1 MRKLF
6 NRRWISFILVLLF
19 LAATAFVAHWAGRA
33 LKLRSVLA
41 ASRSPYTI
49 TFREAGYTTNPDGTP
64 GSPIPTFSKQLI
76 KARKTDGSSSVTF
89 FDPDE
94 LETGTAGQM
103 TARRILSVADRQ
115 DVNLFLR
122 SGTKSSLLLRPE
134 EIAAA
139 KAPPKDPTCLTHPE
153 RVVQWQVLGRGSY
166 LGVDVVKLLYA
177 PTNGTTVIEA
187 WEAPQ
192 LDCEAVYSKV
202 LFKGGSQG
210 EFKGETIRSA
220 TNIKLVEPDES
231 LFAISGAEM
240 PPSAAYKSEV
250 RAIGQ
255 DPDRNVKPALSQK
268 FQRKDAAYAAQWANA
283 TPSGG
288 SAARP

>member
-1 MRKLF
+1 MKQLF
-6 NRRWISFILVLLF
+6 NRRWISSILVLLF
-19 LAATAFVAHWAGRA
+19 IAATAFVAHWAGREI
-33 LKLRSVLA
+33 KLRAVLA

-49 TFREAGYTTNPDGTP
+49 AFREAGYATNPDGTP
-64 GSPIPTFSKQLI
+64 GSSIPTFSKQLI
-76 KARKTDGSSSVTF
+76 KARKSDGSLSTTF
-89 FDPDE
+89 FDQDQNN
-94 LETGTAGQM
+94 GTAGQM

-122 SGTKSSLLLRPE
+122 SGTKSSLPLRPE
-134 EIAAA
+134 EVAAA
-139 KAPPKDPTCLTHPE
+139 KAPPKDATCLTHPE

-210 EFKGETIRSA
+210 EFKGETIKSA
-220 TNIKLVEPDES
+220 TDIKLAEPDGS
-231 LFAISGAEM
+231 LFAIAGAEM
-240 PPSAAYKSEV
+240 PPSEAYKSEV

-255 DPDRNVKPALSQK
+255 DPDRNAKAALTQK
-268 FQRKDAAYAAQWANA
+268 LQRKDAAYAARRAN
-283 TPSGG
+283 T
-288 SAARP
+288 R